1 MTDTTINGISTAQA
15 CVKRKEFMRILGC
28 GQYTADKIARQSGAR
43 VEIGRRVLIY
53 MPKVNQYLSDV
64 TNLK

>member
-1 MTDTTINGISTAQA
+1 MTDTTINEISATPV
-15 CVKRKEFMRILGC
+15 CVNRKEFM
-28 GQYTADKIARQSGAR
+28 YTADKIARQSGAR

>member
-1 MTDTTINGISTAQA
+1 MTDTTINEISTAPV
-15 CVKRKEFMRILGC
+15 CVNRKEFMKILGC

-53 MPKVNQYLSDV
+53 MPKVNSDV

>member
-1 MTDTTINGISTAQA
+1 MTDTTINEISATPV
-15 CVKRKEFMRILGC
+15 CVNRKEFMKILGC

-43 VEIGRRVLIY
+43 VEIGRLVLIY